1 MYNTD
6 FIVKY
11 HDIKEELLEKKNL
24 NNFIE
29 YSEDDI
35 LDICSKLYRDELT
48 SVFYAED
55 ITDEKIDHGIKEI
68 SEKMLTNQDFTD
80 IMIELRI
87 QFQNYMAN
95 IFIDSDNND
104 YKNID
109 FIIFLTL
116 FSDNI
121 FYIMHKCICQQ
132 LLEGN
137 INNLLLLELK
147 KLALNLILTKD

>member
-11 HDIKEELLEKKNL
+11 HDIKEELLEKINL

-121 FYIMHKCICQQ
+121 FV
-132 LLEGN
+132 
-137 INNLLLLELK
+137 NN
-147 KLALNLILTKD
+147 